1 MKRRTKSTNT
11 SQAAILKRTPSKLFA
26 AALARS
32 GAGIHADQGGRYGR
46 RERSKLRAEERDAR
60 LVGE

>member
-1 MKRRTKSTNT
+1 MKRNTKSQET

-26 AALARS
+26 AALTRS
-32 GAGIHADQGGRYGR
+32 GAGVHADQDGRYGKR
-46 RERSKLRAEERDAR
+46 NRAKVRAEEREAR

>member
-1 MKRRTKSTNT
+1 MKRRAKSTNT

-26 AALARS
+26 AALTRS
-32 GAGIHADQGGRYGR
+32 GAGVHADQAGRYGKR
-46 RERSKLRAEERDAR
+46 NRSKLRAEEREAR